1 MENYDNYCW
10 QYLAHILG
18 LPGNHNSQFSILNS
32 PFSKPVFHES
42 LHGLIA
48 CQS

>member
-32 PFSKPVFHES
+32 PFSI
-42 LHGLIA
+42 LHSKLYILIF
-48 CQS
+48 